1 MAYLD
6 NFEFIE
12 APLAEKDQ
20 VLMENTEVMLREQ
33 LRQFIQNKVSI
44 EEIEQHIEKIDS
56 NLDKAERLLV
66 GAVP

>member
-1 MAYLD
+1 
-6 NFEFIE
+6 
-12 APLAEKDQ
+12 
-20 VLMENTEVMLREQ
+20 MLKEQ